1 MRILLLCLFGFFVP
15 TFLAS
20 GEERLWM
27 SVSGKSLFGTLER
40 ATSTH
45 AIIKSS
51 EGKTVYIL
59 ITRLD
64 ESGRNFVAD
73 WKREQAVANI
83 PKAGRTLP
91 GHTNRRTNVKSHLRA
106 GATGLA
112 EKALAEKINAIRQ
125 KHGLKPLRYDE
136 EAAAVARAHSE
147 NMVKKTF
154 FAHED
159 PDGLQVWDRLK
170 AAKVSNSGSGENIAV
185 NNHSNPGEV
194 AASGWMDSP
203 GHRANILLPTWT
215 RTGMGIAKG
224 PDGAVYFT
232 QVFLR

>member
-1 MRILLLCLFGFFVP
+1 MRILLLCFFGFFVP

-91 GHTNRRTNVKSHLRA
+91 GHTNRRTNVKSHLRND
-106 GATGLA
+106 ATGLA
-112 EKALAEKINAIRQ
+112 EKALAEINPDDMTPRDALEALYRLR
-125 KHGLKPLRYDE
+125 GLL
-136 EAAAVARAHSE
+136 
-147 NMVKKTF
+147 
-154 FAHED
+154 
-159 PDGLQVWDRLK
+159 DG
-170 AAKVSNSGSGENIAV
+170 
-185 NNHSNPGEV
+185 
-194 AASGWMDSP
+194 
-203 GHRANILLPTWT
+203 
-215 RTGMGIAKG
+215 
-224 PDGAVYFT
+224 
-232 QVFLR
+232 